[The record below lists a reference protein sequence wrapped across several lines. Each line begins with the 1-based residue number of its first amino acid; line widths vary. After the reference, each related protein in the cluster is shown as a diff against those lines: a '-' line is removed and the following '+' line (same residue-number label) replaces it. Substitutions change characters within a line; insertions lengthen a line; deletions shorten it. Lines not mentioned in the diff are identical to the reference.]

1 MSYTLI
7 TKPDEESYYEL
18 SLMNNKTCKI
28 DINSFP
34 KIKNVKID
42 NICDDFEPNWY
53 VNNGYI
59 MCSIPST
66 KLLGN
71 ISRFIY
77 MHRYLLNQFKYDG
90 KISVD
95 HINQDPTDNRLSNLR
110 LATQS
115 TQNHNQT
122 KKERKFIKLTG
133 FDIEIQLP
141 EYIEYVKEETIKST
155 RNGEECDSI
164 LPEHFRIV
172 SKYLEFEKHSS
183 KSSKISLKE
192 RLADALIKRYNL
204 IINSNVNIE
213 NLYIDGYRFNSNQE
227 FEKHTIE
234 YIDVLCNIS
243 LETIPDN
250 NDFLENSKIKK
261 EHLPKYVSY
270 YSAKAGRGSQL
281 IYDRRNKETGERI
294 EFWSSSSKFT
304 SLNDKFIE
312 IIDLLKKNKIDIIWY
327 IKPDFVNQTN
337 EIIFENNKEEFSKEC
352 LYEIKNSCK
361 NKTIRLKPNPID
373 IIIINKLVN
382 DIDNISKSVVSS
394 IMCINYDRV
403 TQIIKKEFIDTTKI
417 SEDYINHTNQDF
429 INEYNIIKSMII
441 SEMALRKDKK
451 SKPENVK
458 KQLPNNQDLLDLTS
472 KLTTYSQTLDTSTTI
487 PTSPP
492 QMLNRHKNWK
502 FDTDTIINMVKDKGV
517 LTYQQISEKYTD
529 VEGKPISISDVQNV
543 CSNNKAYSLDEDDF
557 ININRSDISF
567 KEYKSKRQTDV
578 RLDMSHKTMKDK
590 YDDITTDKYKQLCKT
605 NSVSKRT
612 CDSETMVDI
621 FMDKY
626 TILTSIKTS
635 LKYKNKKGEVVSDAL
650 VKQIWSGST
659 ALFLDDFINRT
670 DITYE
675 QYLIDIKKDKTE
687 FSRPLEYK
695 QKYED
700 ILEGIKNG
708 EIKSLNRTHIKT
720 LKMIGKDDQ
729 FINQLKSQIK

>member
-7 TKPDEESYYEL
+7 TKPNEEPYYEL

-28 DINSFP
+28 DINSFT
-34 KIKNVKID
+34 KIKNVEID

-53 VNNGYI
+53 INNGYV
-59 MCSIPST
+59 MCSIPSN

-71 ISRFIY
+71 TSRFIY
-77 MHRYLLNQFKYDG
+77 MHRYLLNQFNYDG

-95 HINQDPTDNRLSNLR
+95 HINQDQTDNRLFNLR

-122 KKERKFIKLTG
+122 KKERNFIKLTG
-133 FDIEIQLP
+133 FDTEIQLP

-192 RLADALIKRYNL
+192 RLSDALIKRYNL
-204 IINSNVNIE
+204 NINSTVNIE
-213 NLYIDGYRFNSNQE
+213 DLYIDGYRFKNNNE
-227 FEKHTIE
+227 FEKHTVE
-234 YIDVLCNIS
+234 YINVLCNIS
-243 LETIPDN
+243 IETIPN
-250 NDFLENSKIKK
+250 NDDFLEKSKIKK
-261 EHLPKYVSY
+261 NNLPKYVSY
-270 YSAKAGRGSQL
+270 ASAKAGRGSQL
-281 IYDRRNKETGERI
+281 IYDRRNKETGERT
-294 EFWSSSSKFT
+294 EFTSSCSKFK
-304 SLNDKFIE
+304 SLDDKFIE
-312 IIDLLKKNKIDIIWY
+312 IIDLMKKNKVDIVWN
-327 IKPDFVNQTN
+327 IKPDFVNQLN
-337 EIIFENNKEEFSKEC
+337 EINIITNSKDFSKEC
-352 LYEIKNSCK
+352 LMEIKNSCQ
-361 NKTIRLKPNPID
+361 NKTHRLKPNPVD
-373 IIIINKLVN
+373 IIIITKLNN
-382 DIDNISKSVVSS
+382 DIENINKSVISS
-394 IMCINYDRV
+394 IMGINYDRIS
-403 TQIIKKEFIDTTKI
+403 QIINNELKLDTMSKI
-417 SEDYINHTNQDF
+417 SEDYINHTNSDF
-429 INEYNIIKSMII
+429 INEYNTIKSMII
-441 SEMALRKDKK
+441 SEMALRKEKK

-472 KLTTYSQTLDTSTTI
+472 KLTITPSTI
-487 PTSPP
+487 P
-492 QMLNRHKNWK
+492 MLNRHKNWK
-502 FDTDTIINMVKDKGV
+502 FDIDTIINMVKDKGV

-557 ININRSDISF
+557 ININHSDISF
-567 KEYKSKRQTDV
+567 EEYKSKRQADV

-590 YDDITTDKYKQLCKT
+590 YADITTDKYKKLCKT
-605 NSVSKRT
+605 NSLSKRT

-659 ALFLDDFINRT
+659 ALFVDDFINRT

-675 QYLIDIKKDKTE
+675 QYLTDIKKDKTE

-720 LKMIGKDDQ
+720 LKMIGKDDK

>member
-7 TKPDEESYYEL
+7 TKSDEEPYYEL

-34 KIKNVKID
+34 KIKNIEID

-77 MHRYLLNQFKYDG
+77 MHRYLLNQFNYDG

-133 FDIEIQLP
+133 FDTEIQLP

-213 NLYIDGYRFNSNQE
+213 NLYIDGYRFKNKNE

-234 YIDVLCNIS
+234 YINILCNIFIERI
-243 LETIPDN
+243 LDN
-250 NDFLENSKIKK
+250 DDFLEKSKIKK
-261 EHLPKYVSY
+261 NNLPKYVSY
-270 YSAKAGRGSQL
+270 ASAKAGRGSQL
-281 IYDRRNKETGERI
+281 IYDRRNKETGERT
-294 EFWSSSSKFT
+294 EFTSSCSKFK
-304 SLNDKFIE
+304 SLDDKFIE
-312 IIDLLKKNKIDIIWY
+312 IVDLMKKNNVDIIWN
-327 IKPDFVNQTN
+327 IKPDFVNQSN
-337 EIIFENNKEEFSKEC
+337 QIEIITNNLDFSKEC
-352 LYEIKNSCK
+352 LMDIKNSCQ
-361 NKTIRLKPNPID
+361 NKTHRLKPNPVD

-382 DIDNISKSVVSS
+382 DIESINKSVISS
-394 IMCINYDRV
+394 IMGINYDRIS
-403 TQIIKKEFIDTTKI
+403 QIINNELKLDTMSKI
-417 SEDYINHTNQDF
+417 SEDYINHTNSDF
-429 INEYNIIKSMII
+429 INEYNTIKSMII
-441 SEMALRKDKK
+441 SEMTLRKDKK

-458 KQLPNNQDLLDLTS
+458 KQLPNAQDLLDLTS
-472 KLTTYSQTLDTSTTI
+472 KLIITPSTTTTI

-567 KEYKSKRQTDV
+567 EEYKSKRQTDV

-675 QYLIDIKKDKTE
+675 QYLTDIKKDKTE